1 MNLLTLKTNV
11 IGAAAIAIFSSAATV
26 LFTQWGMQPDVL
38 VAQPTMPPA
47 QPSLSQLAAGA
58 DPMACDAEVYS
69 PVQRR
74 CVDQKVFDAEMKRLF
89 AALGLDAGIYQSG
102 TSEDLM
108 SRN

>member
-26 LFTQWGMQPDVL
+26 LFAQWVLQPVGL
-38 VAQPTMPPA
+38 VAQSMTLPA
-47 QPSLSQLAAGA
+47 QPSMAQVAAGA
-58 DPMACDAEVYS
+58 DPMACDVHAYS

-102 TSEDLM
+102 TSEDLV
-108 SRN
+108 SRD

>member
-26 LFTQWGMQPDVL
+26 LFTQWVLQPGGL
-38 VAQPTMPPA
+38 MAQPITPPA
-47 QPSLSQLAAGA
+47 QLSLSQLAAGA
-58 DPMACDAEVYS
+58 DPLACSAQIYS

-74 CVDQKVFDAEMKRLF
+74 CVDQQIFDAEMKRLF

-108 SRN
+108 SRD

>member
-11 IGAAAIAIFSSAATV
+11 LGTAVIAIFSSAATV
-26 LFTQWGMQPDVL
+26 LFTQWVLQPDVL

-58 DPMACDAEVYS
+58 DPMACGAQVYS

-74 CVDQKVFDAEMKRLF
+74 CVNQKTFDAEMKRLF
-89 AALGLDAGIYQSG
+89 AALGLDAGIYQPG
-102 TSEDLM
+102 APEDGAEQ
-108 SRN
+108 N